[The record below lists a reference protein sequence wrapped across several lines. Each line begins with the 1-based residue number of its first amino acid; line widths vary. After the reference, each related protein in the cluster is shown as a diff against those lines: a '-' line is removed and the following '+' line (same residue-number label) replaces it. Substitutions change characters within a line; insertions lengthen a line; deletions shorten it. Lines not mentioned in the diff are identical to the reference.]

1 MRLVTN
7 TPALRCP
14 PGFAVRLVAEDM
26 IGFPSEPV
34 RFKSGVLAPI
44 YVDLRKV
51 LGQVSFRSTL
61 LTFLQNALPEFIAGV
76 CEAPVRDVVF
86 AGVATGAI
94 SVPAMLADRFNV
106 PFCYIRADKKE
117 HGLPANVVGMDVKD
131 RKVVLFEDV
140 VTMATSSALAVSA
153 LQAAGASVGV
163 VISFFDYQFLDS
175 AQAFSNLGVL
185 HQPLSSFED
194 VQRYLLVTYPDVA
207 EVTARWHIDPW
218 KWTEEME
225 RRLPHLART

>member
-7 TPALRCP
+7 APALRCP

-26 IGFPSEPV
+26 IGFPPEPV
-34 RFKSGVLAPI
+34 RFKSGILAPM

-61 LTFLQNALPEFIAGV
+61 LTFLQNELPEFATGV
-76 CEAPVRDVVF
+76 CEVPVRDVVF

-94 SVPAMLADRFNV
+94 SVPAMLADRLGV
-106 PFCYIRADKKE
+106 PFCYIRAEKKE
-117 HGLPANVVGMDVKD
+117 HGLPANVVGKDVKG
-131 RKVVLFEDV
+131 RKVILFEDV
-140 VTMATSSALAVSA
+140 VTMATSSALAASA
-153 LQAAGASVGV
+153 LHAAGASIGA
-163 VISFFDYQFLDS
+163 VISFFDYQFPDS

-185 HQPLSSFED
+185 HQPLSCFAD
-194 VQRYLLVTYPDVA
+194 VQRYLLLSHPDVA

-218 KWTEEME
+218 RWTEEME
-225 RRLPHLART
+225 RRLPDLAHT